1 MIKVQVFF
9 HNSLVVFLY
18 SLSRQELQFYLR
30 LVTGI
35 MEEDWKEKM
44 LASARGRFDEAYQRA
59 SSVYVP
65 AFPVSP
71 YMFFL
76 SLHFVGSFSIS
87 ISRLHLWTS
96 HRVLLFIHSVCC
108 M

>member
-1 MIKVQVFF
+1 MDPIDKVQVSR
-9 HNSLVVFLY
+9 HNCLVVFLY

-30 LVTGI
+30 LVTCN

-44 LASARGRFDEAYQRA
+44 WASARGRFDEAYQRA

-65 AFPVSP
+65 AFPVSL

-76 SLHFVGSFSIS
+76 SLHFVGNFIIS
-87 ISRLHLWTS
+87 ISRLTS
-96 HRVLLFIHSVCC
+96 MDVS
-108 M
+108 